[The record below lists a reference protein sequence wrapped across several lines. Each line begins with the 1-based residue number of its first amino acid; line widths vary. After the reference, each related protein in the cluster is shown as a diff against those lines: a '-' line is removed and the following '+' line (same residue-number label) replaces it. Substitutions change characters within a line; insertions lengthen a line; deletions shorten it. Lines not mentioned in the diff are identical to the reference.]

1 MVKYDGQQRKSANF
15 PIRNLAFRTAE
26 HRSLRMDKYALLNWF
41 GQANYYAMQLTN
53 NYWWWAWCVFIFTGF
68 LIGMA
73 PLMTHKDQSF
83 HEIVFVWMRRSII
96 FLSFL
101 LLFVPFVMLYLY
113 DMTTH
118 NQLADSSGNFQRWF
132 ITLAKTSWPKAVIA
146 AILGISGRFLT
157 RRYVVPI
164 YSAILR
170 KLRNNQTDEK
180 LTDIR
185 EEKSRFEI
193 KNFVPSK
200 LYKNELILVGLDEKN
215 NPVYIPASTWYETNM
230 QIIGPTRYGKGV
242 ILGGI
247 MEQAIMRGDTLFYI
261 DPKNDKFAPHVMYQA
276 AKAAGRKFYYLTL
289 HDEGIGQWAPFAG
302 GTVRDGLARIEIAYG
317 LEFTGDPGTDYYK
330 SQERMALVKNF
341 EKTRNLESLKKLM
354 EAEDA
359 NRINAELVRWT
370 GVQSLCPKNGKGFSI
385 EKALLENAVV
395 YVQGH
400 LDDSVIKTATKI
412 FIVELIQEARRLASQ
427 RKAHL
432 TAAIDEVSFLASKQ
446 LAQALATAVGFDV
459 NFILA
464 YQSQEDLLNIDDKT
478 VNAKYVHQS
487 INVNSQIKAVY
498 GGADFDTAEWIANL
512 SGTIVK
518 SVTKMEKT
526 EVSHAGGEIWE
537 NNRTIGTEAENYINT
552 NVVLTLPPRVCV
564 FVQPRHLATILFSS
578 FVPVKDMSSLTEFLA
593 QKNKQYAQN
602 DSEPTSD
609 DSDNND
615 VLNNGIDSV
624 FFDSTQPET
633 KNANDSEN
641 DQYSDKKDN
650 LISLNLY
657 RDKQDKPE
665 KKGILGS
672 VVHLMKSV
680 SNSSENVI
688 EKTEP
693 ADEKLS
699 ENENIQLE
707 TEEDIDRKN
716 KNRERKKR
724 QRDKKR
730 QAQEQTTESD
740 NSVDNSLPATHFEK
754 LLMTAG
760 ALAVADVLLD
770 EDEDENKQF
779 TSENVINST
788 DETIISDS
796 DSSNEINSNESFLNT
811 ESFHEINTNVA
822 LDDFSA
828 FELTSDSETLRL
840 LDSDDEN
847 DE

>member
-1 MVKYDGQQRKSANF
+1 
-15 PIRNLAFRTAE
+15 
-26 HRSLRMDKYALLNWF
+26 MDKYALLNWF
-41 GQANYYAMQLTN
+41 GKTNYYAMQLTN
-53 NYWWWAWCVFIFTGF
+53 NYWWWTWCVFIFIGF

-83 HEIVFVWMRRSII
+83 HEILFVWMRRTII
-96 FLSFL
+96 FSSFL
-101 LLFVPFVMLYLY
+101 LLFLPFVMLYLY

-118 NQLADSSGNFQRWF
+118 NQLADSSGNFLRWF
-132 ITLAKTSWPKAVIA
+132 ITLAKNSWPKAVIA
-146 AILGISGRFLT
+146 AILGAIGRFIT
-157 RRYVVPI
+157 RRYLVPI

-185 EEKSRFEI
+185 EEKSRFEV

-215 NPVYIPASTWYETNM
+215 DPVYIPASTWYETNM

-261 DPKNDKFAPHVMYQA
+261 DPKNDRFAPHVMYQA

-302 GTVRDGLARIEIAYG
+302 GTVRDGLARLEIAYG

-370 GVQSLCPKNGKGFSI
+370 GIESLCPKNGKGFSI

-446 LAQALATAVGFDV
+446 LAQALATAVGFNV

-537 NNRTIGTEAENYINT
+537 NHRTIGTEAENYINT

-578 FVPVKDMSSLTEFLA
+578 FVPVKDMNALPEFLA
-593 QKNKQYAQN
+593 QKNKQYSNQN
-602 DSEPTSD
+602 SESV
-609 DSDNND
+609 SNLADNED
-615 VLNNGIDSV
+615 EIMNNGIDSA
-624 FFDSTQPET
+624 FYESTQQEM
-633 KNANDSEN
+633 KNESISEEKN
-641 DQYSDKKDN
+641 DN
-650 LISLNLY
+650 LVSLDSY
-657 RDKQDKPE
+657 REKQEKPDKPE
-665 KKGILGS
+665 KKSFLGS
-672 VVHLMKSV
+672 VVNLIKG
-680 SNSSENVI
+680 SENNS
-688 EKTEP
+688 EP
-693 ADEKLS
+693 E
-699 ENENIQLE
+699 
-707 TEEDIDRKN
+707 RKN
-716 KNRERKKR
+716 KEQATEVATESLPEQNTEQLESEEEIEKRKREQEKRKARREKQNAKKR
-724 QRDKKR
+724 QSKS
-730 QAQEQTTESD
+730 QSTELQNNE
-740 NSVDNSLPATHFEK
+740 NSQIQPNEDTPIDHFEK
-754 LLMTAG
+754 TLMVAG
-760 ALAVADVLLD
+760 ALTVAAVILD
-770 EDEDENKQF
+770 
-779 TSENVINST
+779 
-788 DETIISDS
+788 DETEKEENPAMDLPGEIISES
-796 DSSNEINSNESFLNT
+796 EINPIKNINLPEEKIQESII
-811 ESFHEINTNVA
+811 ESDHFPEINTNVA
-822 LDDFSA
+822 LDDFSTL
-828 FELTSDSETLRL
+828 ELTSDIDTLKL
-840 LDSDDEN
+840 LDDDDEN

>member
-1 MVKYDGQQRKSANF
+1 
-15 PIRNLAFRTAE
+15 
-26 HRSLRMDKYALLNWF
+26 
-41 GQANYYAMQLTN
+41 
-53 NYWWWAWCVFIFTGF
+53 
-68 LIGMA
+68 
-73 PLMTHKDQSF
+73 MTHKDQSF
-83 HEIVFVWMRRSII
+83 HEILFVWMRRTII
-96 FLSFL
+96 FSSFL
-101 LLFVPFVMLYLY
+101 LLFLPFVMLYLY

-118 NQLADSSGNFQRWF
+118 NQLADSSGNFLRWF
-132 ITLAKTSWPKAVIA
+132 ITLAKNSWPKAVIA
-146 AILGISGRFLT
+146 AILGAIGRFAT
-157 RRYVVPI
+157 RRYLVPI

-185 EEKSRFEI
+185 EEKSRFEV

-215 NPVYIPASTWYETNM
+215 NSVFIPASTWYETNM

-289 HDEGIGQWAPFAG
+289 HDDGIGQWAPFAG
-302 GTVRDGLARIEIAYG
+302 GTVRDGLARLEIAYG

-354 EAEDA
+354 EEEDA

-370 GVQSLCPKNGKGFSI
+370 GIESLCPKNGKGFSI

-412 FIVELIQEARRLASQ
+412 FIVELIQEARRLAPK

-446 LAQALATAVGFDV
+446 LAQALATAVGFNV

-537 NNRTIGTEAENYINT
+537 NHRTIGTEAENYINT

-578 FVPVKDMSSLTEFLA
+578 FVPVKDMNALPEFLA
-593 QKNKQYAQN
+593 QKNKQYSNKDHESIN
-602 DSEPTSD
+602 DADNESEII
-609 DSDNND
+609 
-615 VLNNGIDSV
+615 NNGIDSA
-624 FFDSTQPET
+624 FYESTLQEK
-633 KNANDSEN
+633 KNEPIQEEN
-641 DQYSDKKDN
+641 KDN
-650 LISLNLY
+650 LVSLDSY
-657 RDKQDKPE
+657 REKQEKTDKVE
-665 KKGILGS
+665 KKGFVGS
-672 VVHLMKSV
+672 VINLIKGV
-680 SNSSENVI
+680 ENNFPNDQKNIEQPLVI
-688 EKTEP
+688 ESEP
-693 ADEKLS
+693 APQ
-699 ENENIQLE
+699 NITEQLE
-707 TEEDIDRKN
+707 TKEEIENRNKN
-716 KNRERKKR
+716 KARREKQKAKKR
-724 QRDKKR
+724 QSKT
-730 QAQEQTTESD
+730 QSNELSETD
-740 NSVDNSLPATHFEK
+740 NSQKNELIQQNENMPIDTFEK
-754 LLMTAG
+754 TLMIAG
-760 ALAVADVLLD
+760 ALTVADVMLD
-770 EDEDENKQF
+770 ENTGKEEN
-779 TSENVINST
+779 TEIESPGAIVSEPENNA
-788 DETIISDS
+788 IS
-796 DSSNEINSNESFLNT
+796 EINLPEEIKQESVI
-811 ESFHEINTNVA
+811 ESDHFPEINTNVE
-822 LDDFSA
+822 LDDFSTLA
-828 FELTSDSETLRL
+828 LASDHDTLKL
-840 LDSDDEN
+840 LDLDDDE
-847 DE
+847 